1 MYGNLEIVCQKG
13 NGYKFIVLRDISV
26 NSTVLSLV
34 QSYALPY
41 FFVVI
46 TYQKTNVAVCSVSVK
61 AE

>member
-1 MYGNLEIVCQKG
+1 MYGNLAIVCQKG
-13 NGYKFIVLRDISV
+13 NGYKFIDLRDISV

-34 QSYALPY
+34 QSYTLPY

-46 TYQKTNVAVCSVSVK
+46 TYQKANVAVCSVSVK

>member
-13 NGYKFIVLRDISV
+13 NGYKFI
-26 NSTVLSLV
+26 VLSLV